1 MKKVCLAFVLALAAA
16 SRLHAQVTVKVVM
29 PEDQYLPG
37 EAIEAQAQIINRSGQ
52 TLHLGSED
60 NWLTF
65 SVEAHDNNF
74 VVSKNGD
81 VPVKEPFAL
90 ETGERATRRADLQPY
105 FSLNKP
111 GRYSVTATVV
121 IRQWGQVLTSEPA
134 SFDII
139 EGSKVWEQEFGVP
152 HHSAT
157 NSTPPEVRKYILQQ
171 ANYLHTR
178 LRLYV
183 RVTDVA
189 GRSLKV
195 VPVGPY
201 LSFSDPEPQLD
212 SVNQLHLLYQDG
224 AHSFSYTVFN
234 PDGDMI
240 KRESYDFTTRP
251 RIKPDKDGNLTI
263 VGGTRHPKPDDIPSM
278 HASADDAKS
287 DQP

>member
-1 MKKVCLAFVLALAAA
+1 MKTVCLAFVLALAAT
-16 SRLHAQVTVKVVM
+16 SRLSAQVTVKVVM
-29 PEDQYLPG
+29 PEDQFLPG
-37 EAIEAQAQIINRSGQ
+37 EAIVAEAQIVNRSGQ
-52 TLHLGSED
+52 TLNLGSED

-90 ETGERATRRADLQPY
+90 QTGERAKRSVDLQPY

-111 GRYSVTATVV
+111 GRYTVTATVI
-121 IRQWGQVLTSEPA
+121 IRQWGQQLTSDPA

-139 EGSKVWEQEFGVP
+139 EGSKVWEQDFGVP
-152 HHSAT
+152 RGT
-157 NSTPPEVRKYILQQ
+157 NNTAPPEVRKYILQQ

-183 RVTDVA
+183 RVTDAA
-189 GRSLKV
+189 GRTFKV

-212 SVNQLHLLYQDG
+212 KLNRLHLLYQDG

-240 KRESYDFTTRP
+240 KREAYDFTTRP
-251 RIKPDKDGNLTI
+251 RIQLDKDGNLTV
-263 VGGTRHPKPDDIPSM
+263 VGGNRHPKPDDIPPM
-278 HASADDAKS
+278 QASADDAKTG
-287 DQP
+287 QP